1 MNRMKKQRDP
11 VWLSAILWLV
21 LVLCSNGV
29 EAYKAVL
36 LMHGIQAGPSSM
48 NALANM
54 IQESHPGT
62 TVVNIDMFNDRWAY
76 TPLWLQAKGLKAQ
89 LEALQRLP
97 AFADGYHL
105 VCHSQGALICRAAI
119 KLYTDHRIHTFIS
132 LAGPNNG
139 VYGPYWLDKYWP
151 KFTVPKVAYVVYN
164 TLAQHLSSIANMWH
178 DPAKRSLYL
187 HRNSFLP
194 VLNNEVQHAQSEQFK
209 NNFLRLSKFVV
220 LGGEDD
226 DYISPVASIFFGFT
240 SENGADE
247 IIDMASQEFF
257 KTDSF
262 GLKTLNDTG
271 RLTVTKAVH
280 ASHESWVKD
289 IDLFNQHIEKHLI

>member
-1 MNRMKKQRDP
+1 MKQKR
-11 VWLSAILWLV
+11 LWLNDILLIA

-29 EAYKAVL
+29 VEAYKPVV
-36 LMHGIQAGPSSM
+36 LMHGIQAGPASI

-54 IQESHPGT
+54 IEESHAGT
-62 TVVNIDMFNDRWAY
+62 IVVNIDMFNDRWAY
-76 TPLWLQAKGLKAQ
+76 TPLWLQAKELKAR

-97 AFADGYHL
+97 AYAEGYHL
-105 VCHSQGALICRAAI
+105 VCHSQGALVCRAAI
-119 KLYTDHRIHTFIS
+119 KLYTDHRVDTFIS

-151 KFTVPKVAYVVYN
+151 NFTVPKVAYVVYN
-164 TLAQHLSSIANMWH
+164 SLAQHLSSIANIWH

-194 VLNNEVQHAQSEQFK
+194 VLNNEIYHAQSDQFK

-226 DYISPVASIFFGFT
+226 EYIAPVSTLFFGYT
-240 SENGADE
+240 SENGTDE
-247 IIDMASQEFF
+247 IIDMSSQEFF

-262 GLKTLNDTG
+262 GLKTMNNTG

-289 IDLFNQHIEKHLI
+289 KDLFKQHIEKHLV